1 MLMPVSHFT
10 KFIDCDVRSIFSLP
24 HNNSR
29 CFSFASFLLFVSFAI
44 LLSHSSAFVV
54 VVVAVDIFAH
64 FEHGQ
69 FQFYFG
75 LTPSD
80 TVL

>member
-1 MLMPVSHFT
+1 MFGRFSHSRT
-10 KFIDCDVRSIFSLP
+10 TTLDVFLSLL
-24 HNNSR
+24 
-29 CFSFASFLLFVSFAI
+29 FLLFVSFAI
-44 LLSHSSAFVV
+44 LLSHSSAFV